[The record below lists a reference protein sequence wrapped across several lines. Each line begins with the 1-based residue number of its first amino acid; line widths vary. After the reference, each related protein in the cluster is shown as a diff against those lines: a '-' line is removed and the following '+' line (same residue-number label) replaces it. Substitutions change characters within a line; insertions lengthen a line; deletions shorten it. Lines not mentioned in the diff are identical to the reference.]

1 MNWGPAH
8 VVSGINVLNDM
19 KFNHIKPNS
28 SPAGIL
34 VTLCIILKYYFFKVK
49 NDLGKSS
56 IDDVE
61 TCTFFILVGNDYQI
75 LFDTTASQILHI
87 RYQSI

>member
-1 MNWGPAH
+1 M
-8 VVSGINVLNDM
+8 L
-19 KFNHIKPNS
+19 
-28 SPAGIL
+28 
-34 VTLCIILKYYFFKVK
+34 FFKVK

-75 LFDTTASQILHI
+75 LFTLQYLKYCIFIIKAFIYGSAAYFEIF
-87 RYQSI
+87 